1 MAELSERPTAAPDA
15 PVLSGA
21 VATGKP
27 TTGRMVYGTVLLA
40 MVWMLAEA
48 DRNIL
53 AVLLTPIQ
61 KDLGVS
67 DTAMG
72 ALTGIAFAAVY
83 ATVMLPMSR
92 VADRGNRRNVIAAA
106 LAIWSAMTVFSG
118 MATTYV
124 TMLFA
129 RMGVAAAEA
138 SAMPR
143 RRATAMG
150 AIMSGTAVGI
160 GLGAFIAGKLADT
173 YSWHVAF
180 FVLGTPGLL
189 LAVLF
194 FFTVPEPPRGAHE
207 GGDRHDPESASL
219 WTSLRYLVRVPTV
232 PPFLLARILLQMSTF
247 AYMAWI
253 PTYLIRIH
261 GMSTTTMSMW
271 FGISAGAGAVFGTV
285 LSGMLSD
292 YLIQRGPRWRMY
304 FLGGVLLLATP
315 LLAVVV
321 LSDNTPLVIAFMIAY
336 SFVGAGAAGVSMA
349 AGIEIVRPRMRGIM
363 TAAIGLCTSV
373 IGAGGGPLL
382 IGAVSDALKATYGE
396 DALRYSMY
404 MLPVMGFLA
413 AMIFLWASRTADR
426 DALAARGEAPTS

>member
-1 MAELSERPTAAPDA
+1 MSELSERSAAAPDA
-15 PVLSGA
+15 PVVSGA
-21 VATGKP
+21 AAAGKP
-27 TTGRMVYGTVLLA
+27 TTRRMVYGTVLLA
-40 MVWMLAEA
+40 LVWMLGEA

-53 AVLLTPIQ
+53 AVLLSPIQ

-118 MATTYV
+118 MATSYV

-138 SAMPR
+138 SAMPSQMSMVGDLVPPR

-150 AIMSGTAVGI
+150 AIMSGTAIGI

-189 LAVLF
+189 LAALF
-194 FFTVPEPPRGAHE
+194 FFTVPEPARGAHE
-207 GGDRHDPESASL
+207 GGDRPDPESMSWWKSL
-219 WTSLRYLVRVPTV
+219 KYLAQVPTV
-232 PPFLLARILLQMSTF
+232 RTYLVARILLMMSTF

-271 FGISAGAGAVFGTV
+271 FGISAGVGAVFGTL
-285 LSGMLSD
+285 LSGVISD
-292 YLIQRGPRWRMY
+292 RLVQRGPRW
-304 FLGGVLLLATP
+304 
-315 LLAVVV
+315 
-321 LSDNTPLVIAFMIAY
+321 
-336 SFVGAGAAGVSMA
+336 
-349 AGIEIVRPRMRGIM
+349 
-363 TAAIGLCTSV
+363 
-373 IGAGGGPLL
+373 
-382 IGAVSDALKATYGE
+382 
-396 DALRYSMY
+396 
-404 MLPVMGFLA
+404 
-413 AMIFLWASRTADR
+413 
-426 DALAARGEAPTS
+426 